1 MTHEGQGFA
10 LADVALEY
18 KPAQPELPIVLGVKG
33 PRALGLAGAVAD
45 GVVCSIM
52 SSPAHVRRVRET
64 IAPARRQ
71 SGRGPC
77 PVLAYVP
84 VAIGRDGAAARRSVR
99 PLLARYLAHLHGQTI
114 LAEAGVSESQTLAIR
129 AARAR
134 GETGAALVTED
145 QIDAFAARRLSRSR
159 AAAARGLDRG
169 GSRHPHRLA
178 RRRGRPGR
186 AAPTH
191 RDRAAAVARGP
202 SLESSGALRMRFGV
216 HIPTCIEGM
225 MYPVPF
231 AKPADILPT
240 AHAGGAASA
249 STPCGATTT

>member
-1 MTHEGQGFA
+1 MTHEGQGFS

-134 GETGAALVTED
+134 GETG
-145 QIDAFAARRLSRSR
+145 RLSSPRTRSTPSR
-159 AAAARGLDRG
+159 SPALPIMRG
-169 GSRHPHRLA
+169 GGSKPGSRLVSTPPSSCPPA
-178 RRRGRPGR
+178 R
-186 AAPTH
+186 PT
-191 RDRAAAVARGP
+191 R
-202 SLESSGALRMRFGV
+202 SSSSG
-216 HIPTCIEGM
+216 
-225 MYPVPF
+225 
-231 AKPADILPT
+231 
-240 AHAGGAASA
+240 
-249 STPCGATTT
+249 